1 MGLVSEQAKFLFDV
15 GRLIA
20 KIEESGLLATPG
32 EMYRTDLQA
41 WVNSRPSDSELIIMH
56 PDKSLHR
63 WTSKV
68 GGVGSAAS
76 LHCRRLAVDFNFFI
90 KNGEIPTSKRELL
103 EPLGAFWESLDPKNR
118 WGGNFKSRPGDVYHF
133 ERVV

>member
-20 KIEESGLLATPG
+20 KIETSGLIATAG
-32 EMYRTDLQA
+32 EFYRTPVQA
-41 WVNSRPSDSELIIMH
+41 WINSQPAGSTLLIQNGGLKH
-56 PDKSLHR
+56 YPE
-63 WTSKV
+63 KV

-76 LHCRRLAVDFNFFI
+76 NHCRRLAVDFNFFI
-90 KNGEIPTSKRELL
+90 TPGDIPTSKRELI

-118 WGGNFKSRPGDVYHF
+118 WGGNFKSRPGDLAHF
-133 ERVV
+133 ERNV

>member
-20 KIEESGLLATPG
+20 KIEESGLIATAG
-32 EMYRTDLQA
+32 EFYRTPVQA
-41 WVNSRPSDSELIIMH
+41 WINSRPAGSELIIMT
-56 PDKSLHR
+56 PDKVLTH
-63 WTSKV
+63 WTEKV

-76 LHCRRLAVDFNFFI
+76 LHSRRLAVDFNFFV

-103 EPLGAFWESLDPKNR
+103 EPLGVFWESLDPKNR
-118 WGGNFKSRPGDVYHF
+118 WGGNFKQRSGDVYHF
-133 ERVV
+133 ERNV